1 MNRPTIFLSST
12 IYDFHDLR
20 SALKDYL
27 ELRGC
32 TVFASEQNDFEKELD
47 VHSYDACLKT
57 IEKCDLFV
65 LFIGSRVGG
74 LKDEAEKQSITR
86 AEYEHAYKRAKT
98 GDIRILSFVR
108 RDVWTYREA
117 VKELERHLKLEATQ
131 LQERPI
137 DRAPTKFMTDA
148 EAIIAFIELVSRN
161 SETSKASKGQGEFP
175 VANWVHQFSTF
186 AEVRSAIDPLIFAGL
201 EVPQAAGRAALYNRL
216 TALLQVLLLK
226 GSSRPF
232 TANGRIRE
240 LVGHIGLTIPQ
251 AMTGLTIDQQTW
263 TTLIVMLTHVI
274 PISVDPGPLVPFL
287 SDPLLLAYDPK
298 TGAFRETEEHRALND
313 LIQAIEQFG
322 RASKNFDAAEF
333 MVGKNGNEPS
343 IRVDGQMIA
352 TLLHLLL
359 RLATMTDLALALA
372 RAMNGQPFV
381 RPVPMPRGPF
391 VDQEDGLEKEVL
403 TLDAVRSFIEGRDG
417 AAEADAQ
424 TGGR

>member
-12 IYDFHDLR
+12 IYDFRDLR

-74 LKDEAEKQSITR
+74 LKDEAKKQSITR

-98 GDIRILSFVR
+98 GDVRILSFVR

-117 VKELERHLKLEATQ
+117 VKELERYLETEAKQ

-137 DRAPTKFMTDA
+137 QRAPTKFMTDA
-148 EAIIAFIELVSRN
+148 EAIINFIELVSRN
-161 SETSKASKGQGEFP
+161 AETSKASKGQGEFP

-216 TALLQVLLLK
+216 TALLRVLLLNK
-226 GSSRPF
+226 SSGPF
-232 TANGRIRE
+232 MANVRIRE
-240 LVGHIGLTIPQ
+240 LVGEIGLTIPQ
-251 AMTGLTIDQQTW
+251 IMTGLMVNQQTW
-263 TTLIVMLTHVI
+263 TTLVVLLTHLV
-274 PISVDPGPLVPFL
+274 PIRVDSAPLVPFL
-287 SDPLLLAYDPK
+287 SDPLLLAYDPR
-298 TGAFRETEEHRALND
+298 TGTFRETEEHRALND

-322 RASKNFDAAEF
+322 RASKDFNAAEF
-333 MVGKNGNEPS
+333 MIGKDGNASS
-343 IRVDGQMIA
+343 IRVDGQMTA

-372 RAMNGQPFV
+372 RAMNGKRFV
-381 RPVPMPRGPF
+381 RPAPMPRGPF
-391 VDQEDGLEKEVL
+391 VDQEDGLAKEAL
-403 TLDAVRSFIEGRDG
+403 TIDAVRSFVEGRDS
-417 AAEADAQ
+417 AAEAAAP